1 MQLPGTVV
9 GNAMITSVQGKI
21 PTNSSNDMNN
31 STVPVIVTLMSP
43 SGGSPE
49 LTQQLETV
57 FGNAIDEISRN
68 TNGISVTFSA
78 IQRFG

>member
-1 MQLPGTVV
+1 MI
-9 GNAMITSVQGKI
+9 GNATIISVQGLT
-21 PTNSSNDMNN
+21 PTNSSNDTNTF
-31 STVPVIVTLMSP
+31 TVPVIVTLMSP

-57 FGNAIDEISRN
+57 FENTVNEISGN
-68 TNGISVTFSA
+68 VIAANITFSI